1 MKEMIEAARRVTGHS
16 IPAEVTPRRA
26 GDPARLIASSAKAKA
41 ELGWTAKH
49 DDVEEIIASAWA
61 WHQKNPNGFKS

>member
-41 ELGWTAKH
+41 ELGGQRSMMMLK
-49 DDVEEIIASAWA
+49 
-61 WHQKNPNGFKS
+61 K